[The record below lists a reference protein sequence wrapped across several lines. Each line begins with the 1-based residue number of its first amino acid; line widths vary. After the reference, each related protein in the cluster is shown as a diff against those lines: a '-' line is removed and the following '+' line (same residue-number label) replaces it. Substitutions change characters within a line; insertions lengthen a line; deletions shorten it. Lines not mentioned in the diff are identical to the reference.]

1 MRGFW
6 LSGLMA
12 LGLSACGHIPG
23 YYPDDEAP
31 RAAAAPSGPKS
42 PPAPPPSAR
51 RPAQDFDEPNEAG
64 ESDDETDGEAEADEA
79 EPADEAPPYVPP
91 PRPPRYTPPSTW
103 EPPATPPTAPAPQP
117 VQPAPQPTRVA
128 PPPREADAPA
138 DGVKTI
144 RLDADT
150 YYLVDARRN
159 LCFLRHKES
168 MTAVDCSRVVDPAD
182 PKASPAPTSPRAV
195 PAPAAPTPPP
205 GPSRVEPAPAPATP
219 TPDETTRFEAAF
231 TDIFC
236 DRKARD
242 ETAPEARIRARGLS
256 VERYEAIEGWWA
268 GDENAWFALTSK
280 AARSCRR

>member
-31 RAAAAPSGPKS
+31 RAAAGPGRPKA
-42 PPAPPPSAR
+42 PPAPPPGAR
-51 RPAQDFDEPNEAG
+51 RPADTAEPDEMAEPDEAT
-64 ESDDETDGEAEADEA
+64 EPDEA
-79 EPADEAPPYVPP
+79 EPIDEAPPYVPP
-91 PRPPRYTPPSTW
+91 PKPPRYTPPSTW
-103 EPPATPPTAPAPQP
+103 EPPAPAAPAPQP

-128 PPPREADAPA
+128 PPPREADTQA

-150 YYLVDARRN
+150 YYLVDMRRN

-168 MTAVDCSRVVDPAD
+168 MTAVDCAKVVDPGA
-182 PKASPAPTSPRAV
+182 
-195 PAPAAPTPPP
+195 PAPAPASTPT
-205 GPSRVEPAPAPATP
+205 PSRVEPAAPPPAPAPAKVEPATP

-236 DRKARD
+236 DRKSRD
-242 ETAPEARIRARGLS
+242 ETPPEARIRARGLS